1 MQSTVGNSV
10 RSSGA
15 TAYLT
20 PSLSRPNLDLL
31 VQTQAIKLVQSS
43 KTSAFTGV
51 QVAQSAS
58 GRCINLIRYLLS
70 LKQFRLDTPIT
81 LFANKEGKYF

>member
-20 PSLSRPNLDLL
+20 PSLDRPNLDLL
-31 VQTQAIKLVQSS
+31 VQTQAIKLVQANKS
-43 KTSAFTGV
+43 SAFTGV
-51 QVAQSAS
+51 QVAKGAS
-58 GRCINLIRYLLS
+58 GMHINLYPLSTITEAIILFRYPYYA
-70 LKQFRLDTPIT
+70 FR
-81 LFANKEGKYF
+81 EQRR